1 MAEAKWYAVH
11 TYSGYENKVKTTIE
25 ETVRNRNLQYHII
38 KTEFQI
44 IQVME
49 MNKDGALK
57 QVKRKKFPSY
67 AFIKMVMNDDTWYIV
82 RNTRGVTGFVGPGSK
97 PVPLTDEE
105 AKSVIAEE
113 GTKIETDLEVGD
125 FVTVIAGPWENK
137 SGIVQKINPSKGT
150 FTISI
155 EF

>member
-1 MAEAKWYAVH
+1 
-11 TYSGYENKVKTTIE
+11 
-25 ETVRNRNLQYHII
+25 
-38 KTEFQI
+38 
-44 IQVME
+44 
-49 MNKDGALK
+49 
-57 QVKRKKFPSY
+57 
-67 AFIKMVMNDDTWYIV
+67 MVMNDDTWYIV

-150 FTISI
+150 VTISI
-155 EF
+155 EFLGVEMPYADVRKAS